1 MVRKTS
7 LINLDL
13 ERICKMRLVTD
24 IIKGMLV
31 GVANIIPGVSGGTMM
46 VSMGI
51 YETILNAINTLFKD
65 FKKSFLTLLPLGIG
79 MVLGVGVFSFIIPFC
94 LEQYPFPT
102 SFCFIGLILG
112 GVPSIVKPAMESLK
126 KEGKSISLAHIIIFL
141 MFFALA
147 IGMAAMNETQST
159 SANFDLNLFFMIKL
173 FIIGIIASATMVVPG
188 VSGSLVL
195 MILGVYTGIVDTISE
210 FIKGVLSFD
219 IPTLL
224 YSVGVLAP
232 FGIGVVAGIFAVAKL
247 IEWLFAK
254 YPSYTY
260 GGILGLIIASPIA
273 ITIKMGRNNINPI
286 TIALGIVLLVVGTW
300 FTWWF
305 GKKTEGIE
313 G

>member
-1 MVRKTS
+1 
-7 LINLDL
+7 
-13 ERICKMRLVTD
+13 MRLVTD
-24 IIKGMLV
+24 IIKGILV

-51 YETILNAINTLFKD
+51 YETILGAINTLFKD

-79 MVLGVGVFSFIIPFC
+79 MVLGVGIFSFIIPFC

-112 GVPSIVKPAMESLK
+112 GVPSIVKLAMESLR

-141 MFFALA
+141 VFFALA
-147 IGMAAMNETQST
+147 IAMAAMNETQST

-195 MILGVYTGIVDTISE
+195 MILGFYTGIVDTISE

-232 FGIGVVAGIFAVAKL
+232 FGIGVVVGIFAVAKL

-273 ITIKMGRNNINPI
+273 IVIKMGRNNINPV
-286 TIALGIVLLVVGTW
+286 TIGLGIVLLVVGTW